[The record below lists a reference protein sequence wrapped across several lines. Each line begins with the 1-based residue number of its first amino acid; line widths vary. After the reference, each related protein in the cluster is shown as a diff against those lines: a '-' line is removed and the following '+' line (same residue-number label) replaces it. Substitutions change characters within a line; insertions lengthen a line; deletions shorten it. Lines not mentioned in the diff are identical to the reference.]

1 MASELR
7 VNTLKDAAGNN
18 SIATSFVAGGSAKA
32 FLVCSLSAS
41 NAVLKSL
48 NSSSITDQGTGVV
61 DQNFATSFS
70 DANYLVLVQAD
81 GTLGDHTLGTSSAT
95 TISTT
100 GAVRAYNVRRDNGSA
115 VDEPKAGPIVWG
127 DLA

>member
-1 MASELR
+1 MANGKIKADTLEHSTAGSVDTQYV
-7 VNTLKDAAGNN
+7 VN
-18 SIATSFVAGGSAKA
+18 GSAKA

>member
-7 VNTLKDAAGNN
+7 VNTLKDASGNN
-18 SIATSFVAGGSAKA
+18 SVATSVVAGGSAKA
-32 FLVCSLSAS
+32 FVVCALSAS

-61 DQNFATSFS
+61 DQNFTSSFS
-70 DANYLVLVQAD
+70 DVDYLVLVQAD
-81 GTLGDHTLGTSSAT
+81 ASLGDHTLGTSSAT

-100 GAVRAYNVRRDNGSA
+100 GAARAYNVRRDNGAA